1 MFSNKL
7 TECDF
12 CINGNLE
19 PCGPRKG
26 NYDYICGACDVSAPG
41 RESAPT
47 KFAFAE
53 IADILRD
60 METSRINAL
69 KTGYADC
76 AEHLHS
82 KFFELL
88 GVTSGYEGQ
97 IEMSTGALQA
107 LELIPRPEE
116 WAQI

>member
-19 PCGPRKG
+19 PSGPRKG
-26 NYDYICGACDVSAPG
+26 NYDYICGTCDVSAPD
-41 RESAPT
+41 REGAPIN
-47 KFAFAE
+47 FAFAE
-53 IADILRD
+53 ITNILRD

-76 AEHLHS
+76 AERLHS

-88 GVTSGYEGQ
+88 GVTTGYEGQ
-97 IEMSTGALQA
+97 IEMSIGALQA

-116 WAQI
+116 GVQP